1 MHLKYLKDP
10 VLKMIIYCGVA
21 GAHLANS
28 SHFNGRPSS
37 FLVVE
42 IRIRGL
48 GKRGETESRVKLI
61 LAD

>member
-48 GKRGETESRVKLI
+48 GKKGESRVKLI